1 MRIVVDRDLCQG
13 HASCEGEAPEVFSV
27 SKQGDLTILQP
38 EPPEALRRAAEL
50 AVKYCP
56 THALS
61 IVEDD
66 VEEVEEVEAAKAV
79 EEVQEGG
86 GRVVTVEGED

>member
-1 MRIVVDRDLCQG
+1 VKIVVDRDLCQG

-27 SKQGDLTILQP
+27 SKNGDLTILQP
-38 EPPEALRRAAEL
+38 EPPEELRAKVEL

-61 IVEDD
+61 IVEEV
-66 VEEVEEVEAAKAV
+66 VEEVV
-79 EEVQEGG
+79 EE
-86 GRVVTVEGED
+86 ED

>member
-13 HASCEGEAPEVFSV
+13 HGVCEIEAPDVFSV
-27 SKQGDLTILQP
+27 SKDGVLTVLQ
-38 EPPEALRRAAEL
+38 ETPPDRERRAVEA

-56 THALS
+56 THALT

-66 VEEVEEVEAAKAV
+66 
-79 EEVQEGG
+79 
-86 GRVVTVEGED
+86 